1 MELIATGLLS
11 IFAMALGFR
20 IRGGLFGKNI
30 GWGATTARF
39 CAWALPTTATITLW
53 FNGALFEHVYFQH
66 EHLILFF
73 FAAWLGAIAPWWKS
87 LDLGRREGTWLVDF
101 LLHSIRGTLWTLP
114 IAAVFAFYGMWD
126 PAWVLL
132 AGGTL
137 CGLVY
142 EAGYK
147 LPTPFKVN
155 REGGLNQG
163 PELGEFLYGAT
174 IGLTILVAAWT
185 I

>member
-1 MELIATGLLS
+1 MEEIAKGLMTL
-11 IFAMALGFR
+11 FAQASGFR

-39 CAWALPTTATITLW
+39 CAWALPTTATIALW
-53 FNGALFEHVYFQH
+53 FNSSLFDPYWFQY

-73 FAAWLGAIAPWWKS
+73 FATWLGAIGPWWKS

-101 LLHSIRGTLWTLP
+101 ILHSVRGTLWTLP
-114 IAAVFAFYGMWD
+114 IAAVFVLYGHLD
-126 PAWVLL
+126 PALILL

-142 EAGYK
+142 ELGYK
-147 LPTPFKVN
+147 LPTPFQIN
-155 REGGLNQG
+155 RYGGLNQG

-174 IGLTILVAAWT
+174 IGLTIIVASYT